1 MHLYKR
7 FAHHFL
13 AFQYKT
19 LLIIAV
25 SALPLSAYAQRNP
38 DIQLYYEL
46 LNRIELLEQEMRQLR
61 GDLEIYQYRLQQGQ
75 PGVSSDIPPDRDIE
89 YRALERR
96 IEALERT
103 IGDNRQSSRLS
114 ASPSADIQPRE
125 QEPAP
130 QINTRPK
137 QNDAPTS
144 QIEQAAYNAA
154 FNLLLEGRYESAIG
168 EFRSFLD
175 FYPDSSLA
183 GDAYYWLG
191 ESYYVVRDFSA
202 AEQIFLALGS
212 RYPGSEK
219 IPDTLLK
226 LGYLYAETG
235 QIGKARQVLQ
245 KLTVSYPDSQAA
257 NLAEKQLRLLR

>member
-1 MHLYKR
+1 MYLYKR
-7 FAHHFL
+7 FTHHFL

-25 SALPLSAYAQRNP
+25 SVLPLSANAQRNP

-46 LNRIELLEQEMRQLR
+46 LGRIELLEQEIRQLR
-61 GDLEIYQYRLQQGQ
+61 GDLEVYQYRLQQGQ
-75 PGVSSDIPPDRDIE
+75 NSVSSGNPDQGRE
-89 YRALERR
+89 YQALERR
-96 IEALERT
+96 IEALEQT
-103 IGDNRQSSRLS
+103 VSGSGQSSRLS
-114 ASPSADIQPRE
+114 ESPPDNVKTYE
-125 QEPAP
+125 QTPAP
-130 QINTRPK
+130 QIKTRPR
-137 QNDAPTS
+137 QLDAPPS

-154 FNLLLEGRYESAIG
+154 FNLLLEGRYERAIT

-175 FYPDSSLA
+175 FYPAGTLA
-183 GDAYYWLG
+183 SDAYYWLG

-212 RYPGSEK
+212 RYPDSEK
-219 IPDTLLK
+219 IPDALLK

-235 QIGKARQVLQ
+235 QINKARQVLQ
-245 KLTVSYPDSQAA
+245 KLTVSYPESQAA

>member
-1 MHLYKR
+1 MYLYKR
-7 FAHHFL
+7 FAYHFL
-13 AFQYKT
+13 AFPYKT

-25 SALPLSAYAQRNP
+25 SVLPLSANAQRNP

-46 LNRIELLEQEMRQLR
+46 LGRIELLEQEIRQLR
-61 GDLEIYQYRLQQGQ
+61 GDLEVYQYRLQQGQ
-75 PGVSSDIPPDRDIE
+75 TNVSSGIPQGQNGE
-89 YRALERR
+89 YQGLERR

-103 IGDNRQSSRLS
+103 VSGSGQSSRLS
-114 ASPSADIQPRE
+114 DRQPDNVQANVRT
-125 QEPAP
+125 PAP
-130 QINTRPK
+130 QINTRARQP
-137 QNDAPTS
+137 DAPPS

-154 FNLLLEGRYESAIG
+154 FNLLLEGRYENAIT

-175 FYPDSSLA
+175 FYPASTLA

-235 QIGKARQVLQ
+235 QINKAREVLQ
-245 KLTVSYPDSQAA
+245 KLTVSYPASQAA